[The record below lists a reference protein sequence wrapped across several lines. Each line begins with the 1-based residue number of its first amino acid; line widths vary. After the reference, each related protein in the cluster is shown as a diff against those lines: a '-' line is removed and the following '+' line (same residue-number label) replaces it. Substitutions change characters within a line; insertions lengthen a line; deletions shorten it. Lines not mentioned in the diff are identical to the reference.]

1 MRINQMGLR
10 KLKLKIEMENVAK
23 KRIEAFKPLRNRS
36 CIRDLL
42 TLIASVSNIT
52 VLYMV
57 NM

>member
-10 KLKLKIEMENVAK
+10 KLKIEMENVAK